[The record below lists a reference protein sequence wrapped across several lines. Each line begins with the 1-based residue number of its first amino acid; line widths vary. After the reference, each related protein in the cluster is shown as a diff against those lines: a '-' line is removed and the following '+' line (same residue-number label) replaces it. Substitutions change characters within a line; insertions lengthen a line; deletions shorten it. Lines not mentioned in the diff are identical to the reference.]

1 MPQPKH
7 SPIVMLA
14 LPQFQHSFGDLLS
27 IQSLITDFSRSLID
41 GIFENIMWFGRTGN
55 DYRNFERTARAAY
68 HFLEEGNKTKHKDI
82 VQKYALV
89 ADKIIPALNASG
101 EALSEATKVPETEAD
116 TRIRK
121 YLEFYK
127 VMYEGLLRLIC
138 APVVYAFGIANHI
151 KDEAFIPD
159 DNGRIGLNA
168 LKTMEKWLVYSEN
181 RLAIGLNNHIRN
193 AYAHEN
199 YRILDNAKVELWD
212 PDPHKP
218 NRSWGPEIWSLE
230 RLIKLCDQLWVNAL
244 GITCSL
250 ILYDINN
257 RQISTERGWIPS
269 VKLPSLRR
277 EELKVTTN
285 YIADELGFYMKEM
298 TILNNQL
305 SITLSPKSKGID
317 QDSDLYMGYEDH
329 TRFFKV
335 RMWYEEKRVIDQ
347 LTRMLHLLI
356 PYFET
361 QTEVS
366 IHVVSSDDSPLG
378 VLTTDLSTIS
388 SLQLKNT
395 NPETVEGVRHVY
407 KTDTLGDS
415 VTYVEKK
422 GDPRFVGMGPTMP
435 KPGMTNKSKGNTP
448 KQRK

>member
-1 MPQPKH
+1 MQQPKH

-14 LPQFQHSFGDLLS
+14 LPQFHHSFGDLLS
-27 IQSLITDFSRSLID
+27 IRSLITDFSRSLIE
-41 GIFENIMWFGRTGN
+41 GTFENIMWFGRTKN
-55 DYRNFERTARAAY
+55 DYQNFERTARTAY

-82 VQKYALV
+82 VQMFALV
-89 ADKIIPALNASG
+89 IDKIIPALNDSG
-101 EALSEATKVPETEAD
+101 GVLSEATKVPETEAD

-138 APVVYAFGIANHI
+138 APVVYAFGIANNI
-151 KDEAFIPD
+151 KDKAFIPD

-199 YRILDNAKVELWD
+199 YKILDDAKVELWD
-212 PDPHKP
+212 PDPYKP
-218 NRSWGPEIWSLE
+218 KRSWGPEIWSLE

-244 GITCSL
+244 GITCAL

-257 RQISTERGWIPS
+257 RQIATERGWVPS
-269 VKLPSLRR
+269 IKLPSLRR
-277 EELKVTTN
+277 EELKVTTSTV
-285 YIADELGFYMKEM
+285 AKELGFHMEKM
-298 TILNNQL
+298 TLSNNQL
-305 SITLSPKSKGID
+305 SITLSTEPKGID
-317 QDSDLYMGYEDH
+317 QDSDLYMGYKDH
-329 TRFFKV
+329 TRLFKV

-347 LTRMLHLLI
+347 LTRMLHRLI
-356 PYFET
+356 PYFENK
-361 QTEVS
+361 TEVS
-366 IHVVSSDDSPLG
+366 IHVVSWDDSPLG
-378 VLTTDLSTIS
+378 TLNTDFHTIIG
-388 SLQLKNT
+388 LQLKNT
-395 NPETVEGVRHVY
+395 NPETVEGIRYVF

-422 GDPRFVGMGPTMP
+422 GAPRFVEMGPVMP
-435 KPGMTNKSKGNTP
+435 KPGMANKSKRNPP
-448 KQRK
+448 KKRT